1 MDQMGCEAV
10 ANVLHLVNC
19 ASIKLVGQQL
29 QQKLVPIVAV
39 LVDTTL
45 NVALEAPRET
55 SSIGLW
61 QREACAGQFIRLC
74 GLRESAI
81 HSHQQR

>member
-10 ANVLHLVNC
+10 ANVVHLVNC
-19 ASIKLVGQQL
+19 ASIKRVGQQL
-29 QQKLVPIVAV
+29 HQKLVPIVAD
-39 LVDTTL
+39 LVDTPL

-55 SSIGLW
+55 SSIGRW
-61 QREACAGQFIRLC
+61 QREACAGQFIRLG
-74 GLRESAI
+74 GLLELAI